1 MRKSKQCARCGAQTA
16 LVVAIGLA
24 ISPAVAQQGSAG
36 FYEGRQIAIVVASTP
51 GGGYDT
57 YARLVARHMPRHLP
71 GEPRMIVSNMSG
83 AGGNMAASYIVNG
96 VPQDGSSMA
105 LVLPPTITGGLYETV
120 QKLHYDPAR
129 LQHIGSAN
137 SEVDMCFLRADTGVK
152 SVTDLYTREIIVGGS
167 AEGSVSR
174 TQPVILNNLLGTRF
188 RVVSGYPGTR
198 QIIMA
203 IESGE
208 VLGVCGISYAGM
220 ALQKPDW
227 ISSGYIKPLV
237 QNNVKGAKSVNDL
250 GVPRS
255 PDLAKSEEDRQVLE
269 LIFAQQ
275 EFGRPFVTGP
285 AVPQDRINLLRKAF
299 MAAMADKALLAEAA
313 ALKID
318 IDPVSGEELQLL
330 AARLYSMPSR
340 LIEKAKDAQVA
351 RDAK

>member
-1 MRKSKQCARCGAQTA
+1 MGVYMPGFRVNLLA
-16 LVVAIGLA
+16 LAAGLA
-24 ISPAVAQQGSAG
+24 ITPAGAQQATPG
-36 FYEGRQIAIVVASTP
+36 FYDGRQITIVVASTP

-57 YARLVARHMPRHLP
+57 YARLVARHMPRHIP
-71 GEPRMIVSNMSG
+71 GAPRMIVSNMSG
-83 AGGNMAASYIVNG
+83 AGGNMAASYIVNA
-96 VPQDGSSMA
+96 VPQDGTSMA
-105 LVLPPTITGGLYETV
+105 LVLPPTITGGLYESV

-129 LQHIGSAN
+129 LQHIGSAK

-152 SVTDLYTREIIVGGS
+152 SFTDLYSREIIVGGS

-174 TQPVILNNLLGTRF
+174 TQPVILNNLLGTRL
-188 RVVSGYPGTR
+188 RIVSGYPGTR

-208 VLGVCGISYAGM
+208 VAGVCGISYAGM

-227 ISSGYIKPLV
+227 IRDGFIKPLV
-237 QNNVKGAKSVNDL
+237 QNNVEGAKTANDL

-255 PDLAKSEEDRQVLE
+255 PDFAKSEEDRQVME

-275 EFGRPFVTGP
+275 AFGRPFVTGP
-285 AVPQDRINLLRKAF
+285 AVPQDRVTVLRRAF
-299 MAAMADKALLAEAA
+299 AAAMTDAALLADAA

-318 IDPVSGEELQLL
+318 IDPVSGEELQSL
-330 AARLYSMPSR
+330 AARLYSMPQHLVDR
-340 LIEKAKDAQVA
+340 AKDAQIQ